1 VSAYLLAAHV
11 AHVAQT
17 THKSNE
23 ASFIRYGLVLVIGIV
38 IGRLSGRRA
47 GLKHLAEA
55 EFQTRWRNVR
65 GVRRF

>member
-1 VSAYLLAAHV
+1 VAHAAH
-11 AHVAQT
+11 T
-17 THKSNE
+17 TH
-23 ASFIRYGLVLVIGIV
+23 AAGLAQSIPYLVILVVGIV
-38 IGRLSGRRA
+38 IGRITGRRA

>member
-11 AHVAQT
+11 AHAA
-17 THKSNE
+17 HKSNE
-23 ASFIRYGLVLVIGIV
+23 DAFIRYGLVLVIGIV
-38 IGRLSGRRA
+38 IGRLTGRRA
-47 GLKHLAEA
+47 GLKHLGEA

>member
-1 VSAYLLAAHV
+1 VSVYVLAAHT
-11 AHVAQT
+11 AHAAHT
-17 THKSNE
+17 SNQ
-23 ASFIRYGLVLVIGIV
+23 ASLIRYGLVLAIGIV
-38 IGRLSGRRA
+38 IGRLTGRRA